1 MLQPIPVN
9 YPAYAVTWYKATVL
23 QQRSPESTDSHGTP
37 PPEKPPKQTAAI
49 LVGGGGGKGKT
60 GVVNRITAVFVNSLD
75 GSGPDVDFLHETD
88 THDVPVALAV
98 EASSRLL
105 AAAINH
111 EVIMYA
117 IKPDGL
123 VKLAC
128 LAVNMQQQGAC
139 VNSVAFAPAGQ
150 ADGDSGGGG
159 DAALLLATGGDDG
172 VVRVWRLIISEERIQ
187 PPSHAAARITSQWTP
202 RHHLWTVA
210 VFEKHAAAAPNFNF
224 NLPLCCALQHCR
236 RRAAS
241 PPQHL
246 AQACAAHPVQEPA
259 QQEDTSAMTQEQL
272 REKAK
277 ADRGKARTPQYPSR
291 EANTSTSAKS
301 TPCAVLSSAADAPPL
316 PPRAMQAERWLRAEQ
331 VAPLQAERWLRVEQV
346 AQLQGHAREVCC
358 VRWHPDADSGL
369 LASASK
375 DGTCRVWSWLSPGA
389 PLQVLQA
396 VSGLPPGLAPAQ
408 ARMECRSCAFC
419 PSGESLYTVQHVVRQ
434 APYLTRWALQQ
445 GAQGGLACVPMRA
458 VKAADAPVGHMAL
471 RPDGKRLAVGDN
483 AGRMLQPDGKR
494 LAVGDNA
501 GRVTLFDAPALI
513 RMRSY
518 AAHDLPLVSLAFAD
532 GAIASKLAGYDLVCG
547 SPDNIRVTLLQS
559 QGGSLHI
566 LREVIKVASRWLLWL
581 LARLY
586 ILLKFACLVAML
598 AVLILLAL
606 DHFGYKQS
614 RTLL

>member
-128 LAVNMQQQGAC
+128 HAANMQQQGAC

-172 VVRVWRLIISEERIQ
+172 VVRVWRVIISE
-187 PPSHAAARITSQWTP
+187 
-202 RHHLWTVA
+202 
-210 VFEKHAAAAPNFNF
+210 
-224 NLPLCCALQHCR
+224 
-236 RRAAS
+236 
-241 PPQHL
+241 QHL

-277 ADRGKARTPQYPSR
+277 ADRGKARTPQYPSL
-291 EANTSTSAKS
+291 EAE
-301 TPCAVLSSAADAPPL
+301 C
-316 PPRAMQAERWLRAEQ
+316 
-331 VAPLQAERWLRVEQV
+331 WLRVEQV

-375 DGTCRVWSWLSPGA
+375 DGTCRVWSWRSPGA

-445 GAQGGLACVPMRA
+445 GAQGGLACVPVRA

-471 RPDGKRLAVGDN
+471 R
-483 AGRMLQPDGKR
+483 PDGKR

-532 GAIASKLAGYDLVCG
+532 TAIAGKLAGYDLVCG
-547 SPDNIRVTLLQS
+547 SPDNVRVTLLQS

-566 LREVIKVASRWLLWL
+566 LREVIKVVSRWLLWL

-586 ILLKFACLVAML
+586 VLLKFACLVAML

-606 DHFGYKQS
+606 DHFGYKHS